1 MSLST
6 EHCIDGAAQLSE
18 VEAEMLSTDL
28 QDWIVTPAYLEKT
41 FRFKNFYETM
51 GFVNA
56 VAWMANQQDHHPD
69 LDVSYS
75 RCRVRW
81 NTHTAN
87 NGISRNDFI
96 CAARSDALTLKA
108 TS

>member
-1 MSLST
+1 MSLNT
-6 EHCIDGAAQLSE
+6 ENCIDDAAKLSE

-28 QDWIVTPAYLEKT
+28 QDWIVTETYLEKT

-56 VAWMANQQDHHPD
+56 LAWMANQQDHHPD

-81 NTHTAN
+81 STHSA

>member
-1 MSLST
+1 MSLTT
-6 EHCIDGAAQLSE
+6 ENCQDGAAKLSE

-28 QDWIVTPAYLEKT
+28 QDWIVTDTYLEKT

-81 NTHTAN
+81 NTHSA

-108 TS
+108 NS